1 MCSGSSSVAVMV
13 GLGRPNDNVCCT
25 TGGEGVG
32 SIETCAGALDSDE
45 ITCPLDLNDE
55 NGSDCCAKT
64 GGLIVVVWTGAA
76 AGMLR
81 NAGSTGGSC
90 LLGCCCC

>member
-13 GLGRPNDNVCCT
+13 GLGRPNDNVCCN

-32 SIETCAGALDSDE
+32 SIETCAGALASDE

-55 NGSDCCAKT
+55 N
-64 GGLIVVVWTGAA
+64 
-76 AGMLR
+76 
-81 NAGSTGGSC
+81 
-90 LLGCCCC
+90 